1 VNRRFRLEPLER
13 LRGTELEQAT
23 RALAAARRALVDAVA
38 ARAGLAA
45 SLAVAVPGPL
55 TTPGTATA
63 AGLHRDALRARI
75 ADADAARA
83 GAQEHV
89 DAALRAWQDARARLR
104 VVENLH
110 DRHRTALAAAD
121 ARRDQLVLDDLAAQ
135 AALRRP
141 A

>member
-1 VNRRFRLEPLER
+1 MNRRFRLEPLER
-13 LRGTELEQAT
+13 LRATELEQAT
-23 RALAAARRALVDAVA
+23 RALADARRALADAVT
-38 ARAGLAA
+38 ARERLVA
-45 SLAVAVPGPL
+45 SLAVAVPGPR

-75 ADADAARA
+75 ADADGAVLS
-83 GAQEHV
+83 AQERL
-89 DAALRAWQDARARLR
+89 DAALRARQDPRARLR
-104 VVENLH
+104 VVEKLH
-110 DRHRTALAAAD
+110 DRHRAALAAAD

>member
-1 VNRRFRLEPLER
+1 VNRRFRLASLER
-13 LRGTELEQAT
+13 LRAAELEQAA
-23 RALAAARRALVDAVA
+23 RALADTRRGLADAVT
-38 ARAGLAA
+38 ARDRLVA
-45 SLAVAVPGPL
+45 SLAVAVPGPR

-75 ADADAARA
+75 AEA
-83 GAQEHV
+83 GAAVRSAQEQL
-89 DAALRAWQDARARLR
+89 DGALRAWQDARARLR

-135 AALRRP
+135 VALRRP

>member
-13 LRGTELEQAT
+13 LRATELERAT
-23 RALAAARRALVDAVA
+23 RALAAARRALDEAVA
-38 ARAGLAA
+38 VRDGLAA
-45 SLAVAVPGPL
+45 ALAVAVPGPH

-63 AGLHRDALRARI
+63 AGLHREALRARI
-75 ADADAARA
+75 ADAEAARGRA
-83 GAQEHV
+83 REHV
-89 DAALRAWQDARARLR
+89 DAALTAWQAARARLR

-110 DRHRTALAAAD
+110 DRHRAAMAAAD

-135 AALRRP
+135 VALRRP